1 MYPSVLAEATCRTR
15 VYGAKTVPE
24 EKGKLK
30 TRRTGMSRDAA
41 LSALDR
47 IDPDLG
53 AFIEVDRD
61 KVLAAAEAPRAGRLS
76 GVLIAIKDL
85 IDTTGLRTT
94 YGSEFYADHVPE
106 RNAPVV
112 DALEVE
118 GAIVLGKTN
127 LNEFAYGVSGYNPHY
142 GPILTPK
149 DRSRTAG
156 GSSGGSAAAVAAGVC
171 RLAVGTDTSGSVRIP
186 AACCGVYGMKLAHG
200 AAPMEGIFPLAER
213 YDSLG
218 YFAAGVEDLQ
228 QVMGIDELP
237 DPTSLNVKRIGV
249 DVEVPD
255 LPEDHW
261 TLFREQVW
269 EVHGGRYREEPE
281 RYGKDLRWKLEL
293 PFDDVE
299 GARGRVE
306 AWRRRFLEA
315 VEGTDVLVGPLLDG
329 AAPLLEATIAD
340 YERDEFL
347 TGFRLLRHTPLY
359 NELGWPALAVPT
371 EDGLVQVAARPGDE
385 PAVLAVG
392 KSLGLSSEE
401 TVVH

>member
-1 MYPSVLAEATCRTR
+1 
-15 VYGAKTVPE
+15 
-24 EKGKLK
+24 
-30 TRRTGMSRDAA
+30 MSRDAVLA
-41 LSALDR
+41 ALDR

-61 KVLAAAEAPRAGRLS
+61 KVLAEAESTRSGRLS
-76 GVLIAIKDL
+76 GALVAVKDL
-85 IDTTGLRTT
+85 VDTAGLRTT
-94 YGSEFYADHVPE
+94 YGSEFFADHVPE
-106 RNAPVV
+106 RSAPIIDV
-112 DALEVE
+112 LEGE

-142 GPILTPK
+142 GAILTPK

-156 GSSGGSAAAVAAGVC
+156 GSSSGSAAAVSAGVC

-200 AAPMEGIFPLAER
+200 AASLEGIFPLAER

-218 YFAAGVEDLQ
+218 YLAAGIEDLQ
-228 QVMGIDELP
+228 QVLGMDELP
-237 DPTSLNVKRIGV
+237 DPGNLNVRRIGL

-269 EVHGGRYREEPE
+269 EVHGERYQKEPE
-281 RYGKDLRWKLEL
+281 RYGKDVQWKLEL
-293 PFDDVE
+293 AFDDVE
-299 GARGRVE
+299 SARENVE
-306 AWRRRFLEA
+306 AWRSRFLEA
-315 VEGTDVLVGPLLDG
+315 VEGIDVLVGPLLDG
-329 AAPLLEATIAD
+329 AAPLLDAAVED
-340 YERDEFL
+340 FERDEFL

-371 EDGLVQVAARPGDE
+371 EDGPMQVAARPGNE
-385 PAVLAVG
+385 AAVLAVG
-392 KSLGLSSEE
+392 KTMGLSSEE
-401 TVVH
+401 TMVY

>member
-1 MYPSVLAEATCRTR
+1 
-15 VYGAKTVPE
+15 
-24 EKGKLK
+24 
-30 TRRTGMSRDAA
+30 MSRDAA

-53 AFIEVDRD
+53 AFIGVDRD
-61 KVLAAAEAPRAGRLS
+61 KVLARAEAPRAGRLS
-76 GVLIAIKDL
+76 GVLIAVKDL
-85 IDTTGLRTT
+85 IDTAGLRTT

-106 RNAPVV
+106 RNAPII
-112 DALEVE
+112 DALEAE

-142 GPILTPK
+142 GAILTPK

-156 GSSGGSAAAVAAGVC
+156 GSSSGSGAAVAAGVC

-186 AACCGVYGMKLAHG
+186 AACCGVYGMKLSHG
-200 AAPMEGIFPLAER
+200 VAPMEGIFPLAER

-218 YFAAGVEDLQ
+218 YLAAGVEDLQ
-228 QVMGIDELP
+228 QVLGIDELP
-237 DPTSLNVKRIGV
+237 DPASLNVKSIGV
-249 DVEVPD
+249 DLEVPD

-269 EVHGGRYREEPE
+269 EVHGERFREEPE

-299 GARGRVE
+299 GARERVE
-306 AWRRRFLEA
+306 GWRRRFLEA
-315 VEGTDVLVGPLLDG
+315 VEGTDILVGPLLDG
-329 AAPLLEATIAD
+329 AAPLVEAAIAD

-371 EDGLVQVAARPGDE
+371 EDGPVQVAARPGDE

>member
-1 MYPSVLAEATCRTR
+1 VPKS
-15 VYGAKTVPE
+15 VYGAKTAPE
-24 EKGKLK
+24 GKAKLK
-30 TRRTGMSRDAA
+30 KRRTGMSRDAA

-85 IDTTGLRTT
+85 IDTAGLRTT
-94 YGSEFYADHVPE
+94 YGSEFYADPVPE
-106 RNAPVV
+106 RNAPII
-112 DALEVE
+112 DALEYE

-156 GSSGGSAAAVAAGVC
+156 GSSSGSAAAVAAGVC
-171 RLAVGTDTSGSVRIP
+171 RLTVGTDTSGSVRIP
-186 AACCGVYGMKLAHG
+186 AACCGVYGMKLAHW

-228 QVMGIDELP
+228 QVLGIDELP
-237 DPTSLNVKRIGV
+237 DPANLNVKRIGV
-249 DVEVPD
+249 DLEVPD

-269 EVHGGRYREEPE
+269 EVHGERYREEPQ
-281 RYGKDLRWKLEL
+281 RYGKDLRWKLKL

-299 GARGRVE
+299 GARERVE
-306 AWRRRFLEA
+306 AWRTRFLEA

-329 AAPLLEATIAD
+329 AAPLLEAARAD
-340 YERDEFL
+340 YERDECL

-359 NELGWPALAVPT
+359 NELGWPALAVPM
-371 EDGLVQVAARPGDE
+371 EEELAQVAARPGNE

-392 KSLGLSSEE
+392 KRLGLSSEE
-401 TVVH
+401 TMVH

>member
-1 MYPSVLAEATCRTR
+1 
-15 VYGAKTVPE
+15 
-24 EKGKLK
+24 
-30 TRRTGMSRDAA
+30 MSRDAA

-85 IDTTGLRTT
+85 IDTAGLRTT

-106 RNAPVV
+106 RNAPII
-112 DALEVE
+112 DALEAE

-142 GPILTPK
+142 GAILSPQDLT
-149 DRSRTAG
+149 RTAG
-156 GSSGGSAAAVAAGVC
+156 GSSSGSAAAVAAGVC

-186 AACCGVYGMKLAHG
+186 AACCGVYGMKLARG

-218 YFAAGVEDLQ
+218 YFAVGVEDLQ
-228 QVMGIDELP
+228 QVLGMDELP
-237 DPTSLNVKRIGV
+237 DPASLNVKRIGV
-249 DVEVPD
+249 DLEVPD

-269 EVHGGRYREEPE
+269 EVHGERYREEPQ

-299 GARGRVE
+299 GARERVE
-306 AWRRRFLEA
+306 AWRKRFLEA

-329 AAPLLEATIAD
+329 AAPLLEAAIAD

-371 EDGLVQVAARPGDE
+371 EEGLVQVGTRPGNE

-392 KSLGLSSEE
+392 KRLGLSSEE

>member
-1 MYPSVLAEATCRTR
+1 MYVLKQR
-15 VYGAKTVPE
+15 AKVGIRGQNGT
-24 EKGKLK
+24 KGKAKLK
-30 TRRTGMSRDAA
+30 KRRTGMSRDAA

-85 IDTTGLRTT
+85 VDTAGLRTT

-106 RNAPVV
+106 RNAPIV
-112 DALEVE
+112 DALEDE

-142 GPILTPK
+142 GPSLTPK
-149 DRSRTAG
+149 DRARTAG
-156 GSSGGSAAAVAAGVC
+156 GSSSGSAAAVAAGVC

-228 QVMGIDELP
+228 QVLGIDELP

-249 DVEVPD
+249 DLEAPD

-269 EVHGGRYREEPE
+269 EVHGERYREEPH
-281 RYGKDLRWKLEL
+281 RYGKDLQWKLEL

-299 GARGRVE
+299 GARERVE
-306 AWRRRFLEA
+306 AWRKRFLEA

-329 AAPLLEATIAD
+329 AAPLLEAAVAD
-340 YERDEFL
+340 YESDEFL

-371 EDGLVQVAARPGDE
+371 EEGLAQVAARPGNE

-392 KSLGLSSEE
+392 KRLGLSSEE
-401 TVVH
+401 TVVY

>member
-1 MYPSVLAEATCRTR
+1 ML
-15 VYGAKTVPE
+15 
-24 EKGKLK
+24 
-30 TRRTGMSRDAA
+30 RDAA
-41 LSALDR
+41 LAALDR

-61 KVLAAAEAPRAGRLS
+61 EVLASAESPRGGRLS
-76 GVLIAIKDL
+76 GALVAVKDL
-85 IDTTGLRTT
+85 VDTAGLRTT
-94 YGSEFYADHVPE
+94 YGSEFFATHVPE
-106 RNAPVV
+106 RNAPIV
-112 DALEVE
+112 DALEAE

-142 GPILTPK
+142 GAILSPQ

-156 GSSGGSAAAVAAGVC
+156 GSSSGSAAAVAAGVC
-171 RLAVGTDTSGSVRIP
+171 RLAVGTDTSGSIRIP

-200 AAPMEGIFPLAER
+200 AAPMEGIFPLAAG

-218 YFAAGVEDLQ
+218 YLAAGVEDLQ
-228 QVMGIDELP
+228 QVLGIDELP
-237 DPTSLNVKRIGV
+237 DPESMRVRRMGV
-249 DVEVPD
+249 DVEVPE

-269 EVHGGRYREEPE
+269 EVHGERFREEPE

-293 PFDDVE
+293 PFE
-299 GARGRVE
+299 GVDTAKETIE
-306 AWRRRFLEA
+306 AWRQRFLEA
-315 VEGTDVLVGPLLDG
+315 AEGIDVLVGPVLDG

-347 TGFRLLRHTPLY
+347 TGFRLLKHTPVY

-371 EDGLVQVAARPGDE
+371 EDGPLQVGARPGSE
-385 PAVLAVG
+385 AAILAIG
-392 KSLGLSSEE
+392 RRIGLSSAE
-401 TVVH
+401 TAVAR

>member
-1 MYPSVLAEATCRTR
+1 L
-15 VYGAKTVPE
+15 GLGGHNGIQG
-24 EKGKLK
+24 KGKHK
-30 TRRTGMSRDAA
+30 VRRISMSRDAA
-41 LSALDR
+41 LTALDR

-61 KVLAAAEAPRAGRLS
+61 KVLAAVEAPRAGRLS
-76 GVLIAIKDL
+76 GLLIAVKDL
-85 IDTTGLRTT
+85 IDTAGLRTT
-94 YGSEFYADHVPE
+94 YGSQIFEDHVSE

-112 DALEVE
+112 DALEAE

-142 GPILTPK
+142 GAILTPQ

-186 AACCGVYGMKLAHG
+186 AACCGVYGIKLAHG
-200 AAPMEGIFPLAER
+200 AAPLEGIFPLAER

-218 YFAAGVEDLQ
+218 YFGAGIEDLQ
-228 QVMGIDELP
+228 QVLGIEELP
-237 DPTSLNVKRIGV
+237 EPASFNVKRIGV

-269 EVHGGRYREEPE
+269 EVHGDRYREEPE

-299 GARGRVE
+299 GARERVE

-329 AAPLLEATIAD
+329 AAPLLEAAIAD

-371 EDGLVQVAARPGDE
+371 EDGPVQVAARPGNE

-392 KSLGLSSEE
+392 KSLGLPSEE
-401 TVVH
+401 TVAH

>member
-1 MYPSVLAEATCRTR
+1 
-15 VYGAKTVPE
+15 
-24 EKGKLK
+24 
-30 TRRTGMSRDAA
+30 MSRDAA
-41 LSALDR
+41 VTALDR

-53 AFIEVDRD
+53 AFIEIDRD
-61 KVLAAAEAPRAGRLS
+61 KVLAEAESPSGGRLS
-76 GVLIAIKDL
+76 GTLVAVKDL
-85 IDTTGLRTT
+85 VDTAGLRTT
-94 YGSEFYADHVPE
+94 YGSEFFADHVPE
-106 RNAPVV
+106 KNAPAV
-112 DALEVE
+112 DFLLSE

-142 GPILTPK
+142 GAILTPR

-156 GSSGGSAAAVAAGVC
+156 GSSGGSAAAVSAGVC

-200 AAPMEGIFPLAER
+200 AASLEGIFPLAER

-218 YFAAGVEDLQ
+218 YLAAGIEDLQ
-228 QVMGIDELP
+228 LVLGIDELP
-237 DPTSLNVKRIGV
+237 DPSTFAIRRIGV

-255 LPEDHW
+255 LPEVHW

-269 EVHGGRYREEPE
+269 DVHGERYRKQPE
-281 RYGKDLRWKLEL
+281 RYGEDVRWKLEL

-299 GARGRVE
+299 AARETIE
-306 AWRRRFLEA
+306 AWRSRFLEA
-315 VEGTDVLVGPLLDG
+315 VEGADVLVGPLLDG
-329 AAPLLEATIAD
+329 AAPLLEAAIED
-340 YERDEFL
+340 FERDEFL

-371 EDGLVQVAARPGDE
+371 EDGPVQVAARPGQE
-385 PAVLAVG
+385 AAVLAVG

-401 TVVH
+401 TVVR